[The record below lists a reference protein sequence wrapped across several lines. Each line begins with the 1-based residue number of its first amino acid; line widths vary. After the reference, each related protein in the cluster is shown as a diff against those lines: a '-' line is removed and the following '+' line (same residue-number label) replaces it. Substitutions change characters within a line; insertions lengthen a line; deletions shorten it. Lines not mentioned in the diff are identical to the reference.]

1 MSIKNTVRKILEAK
15 LQGFSNN
22 NIAATYGTSKHSVQ
36 DVVAIAEKK
45 GILPGGTI
53 PNLTDEE
60 LYRTFPRKTNESSMN
75 SFIFEIIEKRN
86 YIQ

>member
-1 MSIKNTVRKILEAK
+1 MRIKVNVRKILEAK

-53 PNLTDEE
+53 PNLKNEA
-60 LYRTFPRKTNESSMN
+60 LYRTFT
-75 SFIFEIIEKRN
+75 
-86 YIQ
+86 